1 MPQESSRELIVCV
14 YIYIYIYMAD
24 SYDEECDYLFKAV
37 LIGDSAVGK
46 SNLLSRFSRDEFRL
60 DSKPTIGVEFAY
72 RNIRVGDK
80 LIKAQ
85 IWDTAGQ
92 ERFRAI
98 TSSYY
103 RGALGA
109 LLVYDI
115 TRRATFDNVKKWLR
129 ELRDFGSSDMVV
141 VLVGNKSD
149 ISHLREVDE
158 DDGKNLAETE
168 ALYFMETSALENLNV
183 EEAFMQM
190 ITRIH
195 EIASQKS
202 LEAKK
207 NETTISTI
215 KALPVGKEVINIDEV
230 SATKQASYC
239 CSY

>member
-1 MPQESSRELIVCV
+1 M
-14 YIYIYIYMAD
+14 
-24 SYDEECDYLFKAV
+24 
-37 LIGDSAVGK
+37 
-46 SNLLSRFSRDEFRL
+46 
-60 DSKPTIGVEFAY
+60 
-72 RNIRVGDK
+72 
-80 LIKAQ
+80 
-85 IWDTAGQ
+85 
-92 ERFRAI
+92 
-98 TSSYY
+98 
-103 RGALGA
+103 
-109 LLVYDI
+109 
-115 TRRATFDNVKKWLR
+115 KKWLH

-215 KALPVGKEVINIDEV
+215 KALPVGKEVINIDDEV